1 MKGGVELVPTHD
13 DEEDRAWLAREREPD
28 EEKQWLDEA
37 AAPPPSRW
45 RCLTQPLTPDTWRFL
60 PTEHVR
66 LLKFMLV
73 SYALVVATHAFI
85 RAHAST
91 DKWER
96 DERYSLDE
104 FHLLD
109 VHPCALDALWFFV
122 VGRYWRRNGVDSA
135 CFLGPCVLGAYV
147 FSAVGSWPVTH
158 ESISLYAIKCVWP
171 RAFVALLGGVIVLVL
186 ALALL
191 HVWRA
196 CKDGLFGGRV
206 AEIACTVI
214 IFWLPRARDS
224 QFHVHH
230 WFLTWFIGV
239 AAASISC
246 PRQFGVGGW
255 GLYSG
260 AGGPVPSGKPATHP
274 RPAREPGRVVERR
287 VVGDLVGRLRQR
299 RRRLGPGP
307 PPGLQGVLLRVGE
320 PALRLHGLL
329 RGALLRRPQR
339 DGHAAARGL
348 VRGVGLAPLR
358 RELCA
363 LAR

>member
-37 AAPPPSRW
+37 AAAAPSRW

-109 VHPCALDALWFFV
+109 LHPCALDALWFFV

-171 RAFVALLGGVIVLVL
+171 RAFVALLGGVVALVL

-206 AEIACTVI
+206 AEIACTVL

-230 WFLTWFIGV
+230 WFLTWFIGQHANQDAWWSVASSGILWGGYVNGV
-239 AAASISC
+239 AAWGRDHPLGCKASYYASENQRC
-246 PRQFGVGGW
+246 GYMECFEHRYYV
-255 GLYSG
+255 
-260 AGGPVPSGKPATHP
+260 VHNAT
-274 RPAREPGRVVERR
+274 AM
-287 VVGDLVGRLRQR
+287 
-299 RRRLGPGP
+299 P
-307 PPGLQGVLLRVGE
+307 PPADSFEASDWR
-320 PALRLHGLL
+320 HC
-329 RGALLRRPQR
+329 GASY
-339 DGHAAARGL
+339 
-348 VRGVGLAPLR
+348 AP
-358 RELCA
+358 
-363 LAR
+363 